1 MRHGS
6 SETIRSGAS
15 LMASL
20 RRPTRKTRNMKKILC
35 AVLLAT
41 SLAACDN
48 DSNSQATL
56 KATPAAAIVNAGTS
70 TAASTPDTASNE
82 PDEAIKRKCQRVGS
96 LTYKIAAARNAGVN
110 ASTAFTKAIDD
121 NGNEIDPPTV
131 LALVKQLYNGVG
143 KDMSPDGARSAY
155 YADCLVTTGARSID
169 DPNNIAAA
177 LAPFK
182 TYTAEPLQKLL
193 ARQHIKVES
202 VTVQPVKNLRDG
214 DQKGDEIYSLV
225 LRGRPPKSAPCGMHD
240 FSQVD
245 ENVSEVIRRG
255 AGFRQDKPTDL
266 DLVMYWAATGKCNP
280 EY

>member
-1 MRHGS
+1 
-6 SETIRSGAS
+6 
-15 LMASL
+15 
-20 RRPTRKTRNMKKILC
+20 MKNILC
-35 AVLLAT
+35 AVLLAA
-41 SLAACDN
+41 SLAACDS
-48 DSNSQATL
+48 DSNSEATP
-56 KATPAAAIVNAGTS
+56 KATPAATTVNASAS

-82 PDEAIKRKCQRVGS
+82 PDEAIKRKCQRVGA
-96 LTYKIAAARNAGVN
+96 LAYKIAAARNAGVN
-110 ASTAFTKAIDD
+110 ASTTFTEALDD
-121 NGNEIDPPTV
+121 TGNEIDPPTV
-131 LALVKQLYNGVG
+131 LALVKQLYSGFA
-143 KDMSPDGARSAY
+143 KDMSPDGAGPAY
-155 YADCLVTTGARSID
+155 YADCLVTADAKSID
-169 DPNNIAAA
+169 GQSNIAAA

-182 TYTAEPLQKLL
+182 TYTGEPLQKLL

-202 VTVQPVKNLRDG
+202 IMVQPVKNLRDG

-225 LRGRPPKSAPCGMHD
+225 LRGRPPKSASCGMHD